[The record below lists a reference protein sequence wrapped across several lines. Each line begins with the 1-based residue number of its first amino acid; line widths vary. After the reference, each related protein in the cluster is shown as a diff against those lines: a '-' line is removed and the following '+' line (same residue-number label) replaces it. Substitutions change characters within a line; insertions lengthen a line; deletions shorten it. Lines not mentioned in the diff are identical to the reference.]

1 MKKCY
6 GFINYKLKTPDVSL
20 AVLVLNDGDG
30 KQSHK
35 PKANVKFT
43 TCAVLLHTLFIH
55 LQNKKQ

>member
-1 MKKCY
+1 MD
-6 GFINYKLKTPDVSL
+6 FINYKLKTPDVSL

-35 PKANVKFT
+35 PKVNVKFP